1 MRAEV
6 IYHGRVQGV
15 GFRATTHHLAVQRN
29 LTGWVRNEAEGTVKL
44 VVEGPDDE
52 VHALLADIRTRMA
65 DQITREEL
73 DTGDERGSYAGF
85 EIRR

>member
-15 GFRATTHHLAVQRN
+15 GFRATAHDLALQHK
-29 LTGWVRNEAEGTVKL
+29 LAGWVRNEAEGTVKL

-52 VHALLADIRTRMA
+52 VDAFLAHVRTRMR
-65 DQITREEL
+65 DHITREEL